1 MRRKTTKQKNQTE
14 FVFAC
19 GQHLIW
25 MELLSPFNSNLLIV
39 LFN

>member
-1 MRRKTTKQKNQTE
+1 MRRKTKKQKKQTE

-25 MELLSPFNSNLLIV
+25 MELSPFNSNLLIV